1 MLPKSK
7 EKTGFGKTQAVAYLR
22 TSSAANVGADRHSEQ
37 RQREAIQGFAA
48 RAEFEIVGE
57 FYDAA
62 VSGTDPIESR
72 PGFMALLD
80 RIEANGVRV
89 VIVEDASRFARQLVV
104 QEAGILALV
113 ERGVRVLTAS
123 GDDLTETDDPY
134 KIAMR
139 QIAGVFAQLEKARLV
154 GKLRAARDRK
164 RATGVKVEGRKSI
177 GEREGGAA
185 IVAEAKRL
193 YRRSP
198 KTGERRSLREIADEL
213 AQLGHTSKNGY
224 AFSPSVVKRMIE
236 T

>member
-1 MLPKSK
+1 MAKNDL
-7 EKTGFGKTQAVAYLR
+7 EKTKAVAYLR

-48 RAEFEIVGE
+48 RTEFEVVGE

-62 VSGTDPIESR
+62 VSGTDPIETR

-113 ERGVRVLTAS
+113 ERGVRVLTSS

-154 GKLRAARDRK
+154 SKLRAARERK
-164 RATGVKVEGRKSI
+164 RATGLKVEGRKRI
-177 GEREGGAA
+177 AEWEGGIA
-185 IVAEAKRL
+185 IVAAAKRL
-193 YRRSP
+193 HRRSP
-198 KTGERRSLREIADEL
+198 KSGERRSLREIADEL
-213 AQLGHTSKNGY
+213 AREGHTAKHGRP
-224 AFSPSVVKRMIE
+224 FSPSVVKRMVE
-236 T
+236 S